1 MWYAIICEDKPN
13 SLALRMETRP
23 AHLAAL
29 KLLQDE
35 GRILTAGPLPAID
48 SENPGDNGFTGS
60 VIIAE
65 FNSLSDATAWAD
77 NDPYAAAGV
86 FANVVVKPYKKV
98 F

>member
-13 SLALRMETRP
+13 SLALRMATRP

-29 KLLQDE
+29 QLLQDE

-65 FNSLSDATAWAD
+65 FNSLSDAQTWAD